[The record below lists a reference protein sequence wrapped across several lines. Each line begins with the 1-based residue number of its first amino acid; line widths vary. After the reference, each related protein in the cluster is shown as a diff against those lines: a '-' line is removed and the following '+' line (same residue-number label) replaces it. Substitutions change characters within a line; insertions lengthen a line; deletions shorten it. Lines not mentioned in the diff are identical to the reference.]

1 VSKFRTKPVVIEA
14 MQFDGSRESAQ
25 QVVDWAGVPDTMAV
39 CLVGDN
45 LEIDIV
51 TLEGVMH
58 ARAGDWVIRGIK
70 GELYPCNPDIFAATY
85 EPAGAVLTPDPSLRS
100 LAALQGYPPA
110 SPAQPPFIIHA
121 PELDGSAECFH
132 GQDSGP
138 NCANDAHYR
147 LPTYNDWMGHSP
159 AAKQWIARQAP
170 PPASPD
176 GPACAFCHRQPPP
189 PHIVADDLSVAICF
203 ECIEKFSFKRTR
215 QAPPPAVSGA
225 EPEK

>member
-85 EPAGAVLTPDPSLRS
+85 EPGGAVLMPDPSLRS
-100 LAALQGYPPA
+100 AWQIVAAYVTEQVSEARMTWGLPAAMELLADHFDTRVDEGQPPA
-110 SPAQPPFIIHA
+110 CPPTGSTAAGWKPIATA
-121 PELDGSAECFH
+121 PKDGYLLLWFGGSEMPRVEI
-132 GQDSGP
+132 GQWDEDGIYP
-138 NCANDAHYR
+138 QTWKCDGANY
-147 LPTYNDWMGHSP
+147 
-159 AAKQWIARQAP
+159 RQALVTHWMPLPEP
-170 PPASPD
+170 P
-176 GPACAFCHRQPPP
+176 Q
-189 PHIVADDLSVAICF
+189 
-203 ECIEKFSFKRTR
+203 
-215 QAPPPAVSGA
+215 
-225 EPEK
+225 